1 MTLSSMSPIKS
12 PQHPPCNPLLDPSS
26 WHTSNWDINTKF
38 SGYLSWGKRTSFMTS
53 GMTLSSMSLVRNP
66 HCPPSTP
73 FLDPPFMTHFQL
85 RYQHQMFRVTS
96 FGQKKH
102 HSWHKD
108 WPCHPFL
115 RAGTLNVLQVPPI
128 LTPHFLPHF
137 QLRYQHKIFR
147 LCSLLP
153 KSYLYPY
160 HFKTNLDQPRT
171 NVNPNQTFAPSKYP
185 QP

>member
-1 MTLSSMSPIKS
+1 MSPVRN
-12 PQHPPCNPLLDPSS
+12 PQCPLSAPLLDPPF
-26 WHTSNWDINTKF
+26 WHTSNRDINTKC

-66 HCPPSTP
+66 HCPPSTT
-73 FLDPPFMTHFQL
+73 FLDPPLHDTLPIEISAPNFQGYFLLVKHHSWRKDWPCHPYLWSGTLNVLQVLPFLAPHFLTHFQL
-85 RYQHQMFRVTS
+85 RYQHIIFRV
-96 FGQKKH
+96 
-102 HSWHKD
+102 
-108 WPCHPFL
+108 
-115 RAGTLNVLQVPPI
+115 
-128 LTPHFLPHF
+128 
-137 QLRYQHKIFR
+137 
-147 LCSLLP
+147 CSLLP